1 MNNFK
6 SLKDNM
12 TTNTNSKQYALV
24 IDTAT
29 DELSVAVVADGRDVI
44 AHHQHT
50 VWRDMAARLQP
61 TILEALAE
69 AGIGFQDLNAI
80 YTNLGPGSFT
90 SIRIGLAAVK
100 ALSFALAIPAY
111 GASGMA
117 AHVQP
122 YITKAARGQT
132 VAVCLKAVGRD
143 VYWQVF
149 APDGQPQ
156 AETQSLPLAQA
167 MAECP
172 GRGVLLSNVE
182 ATDNPDAGWPEG
194 LNIVPIKAPNPL
206 DVMAT
211 ARGSGHSGDLKP
223 IYVRPLTYK
232 KQIA

>member
-1 MNNFK
+1 MPETRLF
-6 SLKDNM
+6 
-12 TTNTNSKQYALV
+12 LV

-29 DELSVAVVADGRDVI
+29 DVLSVGLLDGERQTVA
-44 AHHQHT
+44 HFKEQ

-61 TILEALAE
+61 AIQDVLKQAD
-69 AGIGFQDLNAI
+69 AGFADISAI

-100 ALSFALAIPAY
+100 ALSFALGVPAY
-111 GASGMA
+111 GSVGTA
-117 AHVQP
+117 ALARP
-122 YITKAARGQT
+122 YLGKKKP
-132 VAVCLKAVGRD
+132 VYVCLKAVAGD
-143 VYWQVF
+143 VYCQGF
-149 APDGQPQ
+149 APDGSPLADLQ
-156 AETQSLPLAQA
+156 ALPLAQA

-182 ATDNPDAGWPEG
+182 ATDSPDAGWPEG
-194 LNIVPIKAPNPL
+194 LNIVPIKAPAPL

-211 ARGSGHSGDLKP
+211 AQGSGHSGDLKP